1 MKKIIWVFLVCVGLI
16 FIGTACP
23 GKNPVDTESVQEKR
37 EPAAP
42 TFQIE
47 DVDGVPHIHNV
58 SSVWKGAPSLSLE
71 FVRRIG
77 ELNGDENHSFF
88 KPSGIDFDFEGN
100 LYVVDSGNVRIQKFS
115 PDGEFLQ
122 SLGRKGQGPGEFQ
135 LMGGISLNERNE
147 MHITDLNTSDI
158 KVLSPSGEAIRKI
171 HVEYISNQLECVP
184 NGFVFARRLSSV
196 AEASRGIVRM
206 LEEDGS
212 LSRAFGP
219 EDLREEWDDY
229 RYFNRVYLAADEQD
243 GIFVAY
249 GTKNRIEKYDR
260 EGNLVLVMDRPLNY
274 DLSEKVTY
282 TERMV
287 GRRKMKLP
295 DINMVSAGL
304 DVDSEGRIWVLS
316 HERQLTFEERPLTV
330 VFFDAKGNQEASQNI
345 KTSGSTEVD
354 AFAFHVFN
362 REGHYLG
369 KLPISHFA
377 GQVKIHKNRLAILE
391 RQNDVSVFEYRI
403 MDTDR

>member
-1 MKKIIWVFLVCVGLI
+1 MKKIIWIFLVCVGLI

-58 SSVWKGAPSLSLE
+58 SSVWKDAPSLSLE

-135 LMGGISLNERNE
+135 LMGGISLNERSE

-171 HVEYISNQLECVP
+171 HVEYISNQLER
-184 NGFVFARRLSSV
+184 NGMTSGTSTGSIWLLMNKAGYLSPTEPRTGLKSM
-196 AEASRGIVRM
+196 IVRETWSWLWTGHSIM
-206 LEEDGS
+206 I
-212 LSRAFGP
+212 
-219 EDLREEWDDY
+219 Y
-229 RYFNRVYLAADEQD
+229 RKR
-243 GIFVAY
+243 
-249 GTKNRIEKYDR
+249 
-260 EGNLVLVMDRPLNY
+260 
-274 DLSEKVTY
+274 
-282 TERMV
+282 
-287 GRRKMKLP
+287 
-295 DINMVSAGL
+295 
-304 DVDSEGRIWVLS
+304 
-316 HERQLTFEERPLTV
+316 
-330 VFFDAKGNQEASQNI
+330 
-345 KTSGSTEVD
+345 
-354 AFAFHVFN
+354 
-362 REGHYLG
+362 
-369 KLPISHFA
+369 
-377 GQVKIHKNRLAILE
+377 
-391 RQNDVSVFEYRI
+391 
-403 MDTDR
+403 